1 MTIPPC
7 RIGKGATVE
16 IDFDTFLKL
25 ASFLLSVSAMVYAFF
40 VNRKKDTDERFAA
53 GSKRMDKHDTDIA
66 SLKQSVRSMP
76 GKDDIHALQ
85 LEAVKQTGALREMQ
99 AVMDGNAKIMSRLET
114 IVSRHEDHL
123 LDGGKK

>member
-1 MTIPPC
+1 MTIPPF

>member
-1 MTIPPC
+1 M
-7 RIGKGATVE
+7 E